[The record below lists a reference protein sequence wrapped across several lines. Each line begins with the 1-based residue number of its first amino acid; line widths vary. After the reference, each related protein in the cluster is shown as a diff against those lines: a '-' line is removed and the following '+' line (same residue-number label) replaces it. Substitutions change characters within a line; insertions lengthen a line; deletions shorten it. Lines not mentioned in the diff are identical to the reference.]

1 MSLHPDFISE
11 LRKHFTGDIRLDA
24 ASRILYSTD
33 ASMYQIEPLGV
44 ALPKTQDD
52 LHTAVELAA
61 KYKVPILPRGSG
73 SSLGGQAIG
82 HALILDC
89 SRWLDSILEIDPESR
104 TATVEPGV
112 VLADLNT
119 AAAKFGL
126 TFGPD
131 PASTERATMG
141 GVIGN
146 NATGAHSILYG
157 MSADHVLSAD
167 VILGDGTLETWDAG
181 VRSKLAPVVRE
192 VQQNYAEAI
201 KQNSPKTWR
210 NSSGYRLNYLLPW
223 SPSIPSQWDADDYGM
238 TSSVYRPRSTVN
250 LAPLLAG
257 SEGTL
262 AVMRRATVNLVPK
275 PKHTILGVLSYASI
289 AEACDDVPRLLELK
303 PSAIELIPQMI
314 LRLARSVPAYARQMG
329 WIVPKGDDT
338 DDPSAVLVV
347 EFGGDQP
354 SALKEAV
361 LRLRGGTSP
370 SLRSGRNE
378 LLTIAE
384 SKEEQARVWNVR
396 KMGLGILDSRPQ
408 AARPAAFIEDC
419 AIPVENLGE
428 FVREVERIMAEHG
441 TEGGI
446 YAHAS
451 AGCLHIRPVL
461 NLLTGEGVRGLRSI
475 GGQVFALTMRL
486 GGSMSSEHGDGIVSG
501 EWIER
506 TYGREVTDAMRLLK
520 RAADPDNLLNP
531 GKLFDAP
538 PMDTHLRYGEGYQ
551 VQAWKPSLHFD
562 HERGLAGAIEQ
573 CNGQGVCRKTTSV
586 MCPSFQATREEGNST
601 RGRANLLRALIT
613 RPRTED
619 GGRSMV
625 NGLSSM
631 VYDALDLCLACKGCK
646 AECPSGVD
654 MAKLK
659 YEFENEY
666 YKSHCRPLRDYLFGY
681 FDLTARLASA
691 FAPLTN
697 AVMNVPLFRKAVAR
711 ALGIAEKR
719 PFPKFAKRRARARTT
734 ETQSPAGMIRHG
746 EKVIFLSDP
755 FGRYVEPEVEQA
767 AFDVLAACGCD
778 VRVLPLVGAGASLLS
793 KGFVEAARRQA
804 RRVLDALDQ
813 ADPTRE
819 AVIVGIE
826 PPDIYCLK
834 NDYFDLLPDRRDEIA
849 SISARTWL
857 LDEYLVRSDGFRS
870 LRVGASHDVI
880 LRERSERRIPPHRG
894 ETLRFTHHD
903 MLKVKFQPH
912 CHQRAEGPSADGLP
926 SGTGAT
932 VEMLKLCGYD
942 VEVLETG
949 CCGMAGTFGY
959 EAEHYELSMRVG
971 ELKLFPL
978 LTPPPPPLRG
988 TSPKFDRSTVEFGGG
1003 RVRVVATGAA
1013 CRMQI
1018 GQGTGVEAVHP
1029 IVLVAQALRDG
1040 ELP

>member
-1 MSLHPDFISE
+1 MSLHPDFVNE
-11 LRKHFTGDIRLDA
+11 LRKHFTGDVRLDA

-52 LHTAVELAA
+52 LHAAVELAA

-89 SRWLDSILEIDPESR
+89 SRWLDAIIEIDPASR

-131 PASTERATMG
+131 PASAERATMG

-157 MSADHVLSAD
+157 MSADHILSAE
-167 VILGDGTLETWDAG
+167 VILGDGALETWGEVSEQWSVNSEQLSVGGRQAAILSA
-181 VRSKLAPVVRE
+181 VKEIRE
-192 VQQNYAEAI
+192 NYADAI
-201 KQNSPKTWR
+201 KQSFPKTWR
-210 NSSGYRLNYLLPW
+210 NSAGYRLNYLLPW
-223 SPSIPSQWDADDYGM
+223 SPSMPPLWTGETYPANLKPG
-238 TSSVYRPRSTVN
+238 TWN

-275 PKHTILGVLSYASI
+275 PKHTVLGVLSYAGI

-329 WIVPKGDDT
+329 WIVPQGDDIG
-338 DDPSAVLVV
+338 DSAAVLVV
-347 EFGGDQP
+347 EFSGDRLEV
-354 SALKEAV
+354 LKEAV
-361 LRLRGGTSP
+361 RQIGDVLAV
-370 SLRSGRNE
+370 
-378 LLTIAE
+378 AE
-384 SKEEQARVWNVR
+384 SREEQARVWNVR

-419 AIPVENLGE
+419 AIPVENLGG
-428 FVREVERIMAEHG
+428 FVREVERIMAAHG

-461 NLLTGEGVRGLRSI
+461 NLQTGEGVRALRSI
-475 GGQVFALTMRL
+475 GEQVFALTMRL
-486 GGSMSSEHGDGIVSG
+486 GGSMSSEHGDGLARG
-501 EWIER
+501 EYIER
-506 TYGREVTDAMRLLK
+506 TYGKEMTDAMRLLK

-551 VQAWKPSLHFD
+551 AQAWKPSLRFD
-562 HERGLAGAIEQ
+562 HERGLAGAIEH
-573 CNGQGVCRKTTSV
+573 CNGQGVCRKASGV
-586 MCPSFQATREEGNST
+586 MCPSFQATREEQNST

-613 RPRTED
+613 RPETED
-619 GGRSMV
+619 GGRSVV

-666 YKSHCRPLRDYLFGY
+666 YKSRRRPLRDYLFGY
-681 FDLTARLASA
+681 FDVTARLASA

-697 AVMNVPLFRKAVAR
+697 AALNVPLFRKAVAK
-711 ALGIAEKR
+711 ALGITEKR
-719 PFPKFAKRRARARTT
+719 PFPRFSTQRAKVRTT
-734 ETQSPAGMIRHG
+734 ETRRHR
-746 EKVIFLSDP
+746 EKIIFLSDP
-755 FGRYVEPEVEQA
+755 FGRYVEPKVEQA

-778 VRVLPLVGAGASLLS
+778 VGVLPVVGAGASLLS
-793 KGFVEAARRQA
+793 KGFVEAAKRQA
-804 RRVLDALDQ
+804 RRVLDALNQ
-813 ADPTRE
+813 ADPKHE

-826 PPDIYCLK
+826 PPDLYCLK

-849 SISARTWL
+849 SLSARTWL
-857 LDEYLVRSDGFRS
+857 LDEYLIRSDGFRV
-870 LRVGASHDVI
+870 LRVASKDESGATEGSTGKREIASSDFRPARNDRI
-880 LRERSERRIPPHRG
+880 L
-894 ETLRFTHHD
+894 
-903 MLKVKFQPH
+903 FQPH
-912 CHQRAEGPSADGLP
+912 CHQRAEGLADDGLP

-932 VEMLKLCGYD
+932 VELLRLCGYN

-959 EAEHYELSMRVG
+959 EVEHYELSMRVG

-978 LTPPPPPLRG
+978 LTPSAPPAGRG

-1003 RVRVVATGAA
+1003 RVGVVATGAA
-1013 CRMQI
+1013 CRMQVQ
-1018 GQGTGVEAVHP
+1018 QGAGVDAVHP
-1029 IVLVAQALRDG
+1029 ILLVRETLRRQG
-1040 ELP
+1040 KMGR